1 MSQDTSG
8 AEVPTWTD
16 AEGIPCLFGNPTGAL
31 TVIGDQRVYSR
42 SPSVILPAW
51 VALGKKCLIVAT
63 YAPGFERT
71 WTPIAPILPA
81 PGREGFSH
89 FMVQIQA
96 VE

>member
-1 MSQDTSG
+1 MTQDSSG
-8 AEVPTWTD
+8 AEIPSWTD
-16 AEGIPCLFGNPTGAL
+16 VTDIPCLFGMPTGAL
-31 TVIGDQRVYSR
+31 TVIGDTRVYSR
-42 SPSVILPAW
+42 APSVVLPSW
-51 VALGKKCLIVAT
+51 VTLTAKCMIVAT